1 AIMLNIENL
10 INRNIVKINEKVRNE
25 VSEYFKGFEE
35 ITEIEDQQFYNRIL
49 EDLTIFLSVNNLSFS
64 DVQQYYSNNDIC
76 DDFDIYRLL
85 KYLYYFDNVKDY
97 QEFINDYVTNFE
109 NEINIIKKN
118 DNYILIAYVP
128 DEEW

>member
-1 AIMLNIENL
+1 MLNIENL

-97 QEFINDYVTNFE
+97 QEFINNYVMNFE
-109 NEINIIKKN
+109 NEINIINKN

-128 DEEW
+128 DEEY

>member
-1 AIMLNIENL
+1 MLNIENL

-128 DEEW
+128 DEEY

>member
-1 AIMLNIENL
+1 MLNIENL

-49 EDLTIFLSVNNLSFS
+49 EDLTLFLSINNLSFS
-64 DVQQYYSNNDIC
+64 DVEQYYNNNDLC
-76 DDFDIYRLL
+76 DDYDIYRLL
-85 KYLYYFDNVKDY
+85 KNLYYFDNVKDY
-97 QEFINDYVTNFE
+97 QEFINNYVMNFE
-109 NEINIIKKN
+109 NEINIINKN

-128 DEEW
+128 DEEY

>member
-1 AIMLNIENL
+1 MLNIENL
-10 INRNIVKINEKVRNE
+10 RNRNIVKINEKVRNE

>member
-1 AIMLNIENL
+1 MLNIENL
-10 INRNIVKINEKVRNE
+10 TNRNIVKINEKVRNE

-64 DVQQYYSNNDIC
+64 DVEQYYNNNDIC
-76 DDFDIYRLL
+76 DDYDIYRLL

-97 QEFINDYVTNFE
+97 QEFINEYVTNFE
-109 NEINIIKKN
+109 NEINIINKN

-128 DEEW
+128 NEEW

>member
-1 AIMLNIENL
+1 MLNIENL
-10 INRNIVKINEKVRNE
+10 TNRKIVQINENVRNE

-49 EDLTIFLSVNNLSFS
+49 EDLTLFLSINNLSFS
-64 DVQQYYSNNDIC
+64 DVEQYYNNNDLC
-76 DDFDIYRLL
+76 DDYDIYRLL
-85 KYLYYFDNVKDY
+85 KYLYYFDNAKDY
-97 QEFINDYVTNFE
+97 QEFINDYVADFA
-109 NEINIIKKN
+109 NEIDIINKN

>member
-1 AIMLNIENL
+1 MLNIENL

-49 EDLTIFLSVNNLSFS
+49 EDLTLFLSINNLSFS

>member
-1 AIMLNIENL
+1 MLNIENL
-10 INRNIVKINEKVRNE
+10 TNRNIVKINEKVRNE

-85 KYLYYFDNVKDY
+85 KYLYYFDNAKDY

-109 NEINIIKKN
+109 NEISIINKN

-128 DEEW
+128 DEEY

>member
-1 AIMLNIENL
+1 MLNIENL

-49 EDLTIFLSVNNLSFS
+49 EDLTLFLSINNLSFS
-64 DVQQYYSNNDIC
+64 DVEQYYNNNDLC
-76 DDFDIYRLL
+76 DDYDIYRLL

-97 QEFINDYVTNFE
+97 QEFINNYVMNFE
-109 NEINIIKKN
+109 NEINIINKN

-128 DEEW
+128 DEEY

>member
-1 AIMLNIENL
+1 MLNIENL
-10 INRNIVKINEKVRNE
+10 TNRNIVKINEKVRNE

-109 NEINIIKKN
+109 NEINIINKN

-128 DEEW
+128 DEEY

>member
-1 AIMLNIENL
+1 MLNIENL
-10 INRNIVKINEKVRNE
+10 TNRNIVKINEKVRNE

-97 QEFINDYVTNFE
+97 QEFINNYVMNFE
-109 NEINIIKKN
+109 NEINIINKN

-128 DEEW
+128 DEEY

>member
-1 AIMLNIENL
+1 MLNIENL

-109 NEINIIKKN
+109 NEISIINKN
-118 DNYILIAYVP
+118 DSYILIAYVP
-128 DEEW
+128 EEEW

>member
-1 AIMLNIENL
+1 MLNIENL
-10 INRNIVKINEKVRNE
+10 TNRNIVKINEKVRNE

-64 DVQQYYSNNDIC
+64 DVEQYYNNNDIC
-76 DDFDIYRLL
+76 DDYDIYRLL

-97 QEFINDYVTNFE
+97 QEFINEYVTNFE
-109 NEINIIKKN
+109 NEINIINKN

>member
-1 AIMLNIENL
+1 MLNIENL
-10 INRNIVKINEKVRNE
+10 TNRNIVKINEKVRNE

-49 EDLTIFLSVNNLSFS
+49 EDLTLFLSINNLSFS
-64 DVQQYYSNNDIC
+64 DVEQYYNNNDLC
-76 DDFDIYRLL
+76 DDYDIYRLL

-109 NEINIIKKN
+109 NEINIINKN

-128 DEEW
+128 DEEY

>member
-1 AIMLNIENL
+1 MLNIENL

-85 KYLYYFDNVKDY
+85 KYLYYFDNVKYY

>member
-1 AIMLNIENL
+1 MLNIENL

-64 DVQQYYSNNDIC
+64 DVQHYYSNNDIC

>member
-1 AIMLNIENL
+1 MLNIENL
-10 INRNIVKINEKVRNE
+10 TNRNIVKINEKVRNE

-64 DVQQYYSNNDIC
+64 DVERYYNNNDIC
-76 DDFDIYRLL
+76 DDYDIYRLL

-97 QEFINDYVTNFE
+97 QEFINEYVTNFE
-109 NEINIIKKN
+109 NEINIINKN

>member
-1 AIMLNIENL
+1 MLNIENL

>member
-1 AIMLNIENL
+1 MLNIENL

-49 EDLTIFLSVNNLSFS
+49 EDLTLFLSINNLSFS
-64 DVQQYYSNNDIC
+64 DVEQYYNNNDLC
-76 DDFDIYRLL
+76 DDYDIYRLL
-85 KYLYYFDNVKDY
+85 KYLYYFDNAKDY
-97 QEFINDYVTNFE
+97 QEFINDYVVNFE
-109 NEINIIKKN
+109 NEISIINKN

-128 DEEW
+128 DEEY

>member
-1 AIMLNIENL
+1 NL
-10 INRNIVKINEKVRNE
+10 TNRNIVKINEKVRNE
-25 VSEYFKGFEE
+25 VLEYFKGFEE

-64 DVQQYYSNNDIC
+64 DVEQYFNNNDIC
-76 DDFDIYRLL
+76 DDYDIYRLL

-97 QEFINDYVTNFE
+97 QEFINEYVTNFE
-109 NEINIIKKN
+109 NEINIINKN

-128 DEEW
+128 NEEW

>member
-1 AIMLNIENL
+1 MLNIENL

-64 DVQQYYSNNDIC
+64 DVQQYYSNNDIY

>member
-1 AIMLNIENL
+1 MLNIENL
-10 INRNIVKINEKVRNE
+10 TNRNIVKINEKVRNE

-49 EDLTIFLSVNNLSFS
+49 EDLTIFLSINNLSFS
-64 DVQQYYSNNDIC
+64 DVEQYYNNNDLC
-76 DDFDIYRLL
+76 DDYDIYRLL
-85 KYLYYFDNVKDY
+85 KYLYYFDNAKDY
-97 QEFINDYVTNFE
+97 QEFINDYVADFA
-109 NEINIIKKN
+109 NEIDIINKN

>member
-1 AIMLNIENL
+1 MLNIENL

-128 DEEW
+128 NEEW

>member
-1 AIMLNIENL
+1 MLNIENL

-49 EDLTIFLSVNNLSFS
+49 EDLTLFLSINNLSFS
-64 DVQQYYSNNDIC
+64 DVEQYYNNNDLC
-76 DDFDIYRLL
+76 DDYDIYRLL

-109 NEINIIKKN
+109 NEINIINKN
-118 DNYILIAYVP
+118 NNCILIAYVP
-128 DEEW
+128 DEEY

>member
-1 AIMLNIENL
+1 MLNIENL

-49 EDLTIFLSVNNLSFS
+49 EDLTLFLSINNLSFS
-64 DVQQYYSNNDIC
+64 DVEQYYNNNDLC
-76 DDFDIYRLL
+76 DDYDIYRLL
-85 KYLYYFDNVKDY
+85 KYLYYFDNAKDY
-97 QEFINDYVTNFE
+97 QEFINDYVADFA
-109 NEINIIKKN
+109 NEIDIINKN

>member
-1 AIMLNIENL
+1 MLNIENL
-10 INRNIVKINEKVRNE
+10 TNRNIVKINEKVRNE

>member
-1 AIMLNIENL
+1 MLNIENL
-10 INRNIVKINEKVRNE
+10 TNRNIVKINEKVRNE

-64 DVQQYYSNNDIC
+64 DVGQYYNNNDIC
-76 DDFDIYRLL
+76 DDYDIYRLL
-85 KYLYYFDNVKDY
+85 KYLYYFDNAKDY
-97 QEFINDYVTNFE
+97 QEFINNYVTNFE
-109 NEINIIKKN
+109 NEINIINKN

-128 DEEW
+128 DEEY